1 MKTIVVQ
8 PAAALAKPRSAD
20 AATVDPPW
28 RFATLLLAPHRLA
41 FAAGALILGASALWW
56 LGALLAREFATPLAW
71 AIPMPIAHSILMA
84 FGFMPLFFVGFLFT
98 AGPRWLGMPAVDARS
113 LVRAVATY
121 AAAWLLYMP
130 AVHLNRYFA
139 AACIALA
146 AVAWSVLGW
155 RYARMV
161 DASEADDRVHA
172 RVVRI
177 GVVMGIAALWMAALA
192 SATESWQLLRGTVV
206 GSLWGCLAMT
216 FLGVAHRMIPFFTAS
231 ALPFLNAWRPMWLLG
246 VFVAATLT
254 GFISGLI
261 DLTIWPA
268 PPTVRVLQLLPEAI
282 LGLGLLLL
290 AVRWGI
296 VQSLRVRLLAM
307 LHVGFVWFGLVFVLQ
322 AVSHGM
328 LLATNETRS
337 LGLAPLH
344 ALTMG
349 FMGATLMAMATR
361 VSAGHSGRHLV
372 ADDLVWVLFWLQQL
386 ATVVRV
392 AAACWPGAPSWLTS
406 LAASLWALATV
417 TWAIRYGRWY
427 GRPRTDGAPG

>member
-1 MKTIVVQ
+1 MKTIAVQ
-8 PAAALAKPRSAD
+8 PAATLASPR
-20 AATVDPPW
+20 PPVAGANDSRW
-28 RFATLLLAPHRLA
+28 RFATLLQAPHRLA
-41 FAAGALILGASALWW
+41 FAAGALILASSALWW
-56 LGALLAREFATPLAW
+56 LGALLAREFGTPLAW
-71 AIPMPIAHSILMA
+71 TVPMPIAHSVLMA

-98 AGPRWLGMPAVDARS
+98 AGPRWLGLPPVDARN

-121 AAAWLLYMP
+121 AAAWLLYLP
-130 AVHLNRYFA
+130 AVHLSQYFA

-146 AVAWSVLGW
+146 AAAWSVLGW

-192 SATESWQLLRGTVV
+192 IATGSWQLLRGTVI
-206 GSLWGCLAMT
+206 GALWGCLAMT
-216 FLGVAHRMIPFFTAS
+216 YLGVAHRMIPFFTAS

-246 VFVAATLT
+246 VFVAATVT

-268 PPTVRVLQLLPEAI
+268 PPAVRVLQLLPETL
-282 LGLGLLLL
+282 LGLGLLSL

-307 LHVGFVWFGLVFVLQ
+307 LHVGFVWLALVFVLL

-328 LLATNETRS
+328 LLASNEARS

-349 FMGATLMAMATR
+349 FMGATLMAMVTR

-372 ADDLVWVLFWLQQL
+372 ADDLVWTLFWLQQL
-386 ATVVRV
+386 ATVLRV
-392 AAACWPGAPSWLTS
+392 AAACWPGAPSWMTS

-427 GRPRTDGAPG
+427 GRPRIDGAPG

>member
-1 MKTIVVQ
+1 MKTIAIQ
-8 PAAALAKPRSAD
+8 PAAVLSKPRPPASD
-20 AATVDPPW
+20 RSDPPW
-28 RFATLLLAPHRLA
+28 RFATLLQAPHRLA
-41 FAAGALILGASALWW
+41 FAAGALLLALSALWW
-56 LGALLAREFATPLAW
+56 LAVLVARELAVPLTW
-71 AIPMPIAHSILMA
+71 AVPMPIAHSMLMA

-98 AGPRWLGMPAVDARS
+98 AGPRWLEMPPVDAGQ
-113 LVRAVATY
+113 LVGAVAAYTV
-121 AAAWLLYMP
+121 AWLLYLP
-130 AVHLNRYFA
+130 AVHVSLYLA
-139 AACIALA
+139 AACIAIA
-146 AVAWSVLGW
+146 AGAWSRLGW

-161 DASEADDRVHA
+161 DASVAEDRVHA

-177 GVVMGIAALWMAALA
+177 GVVMGMAALWTAAFA
-192 SATESWQLLRGTVV
+192 CATESWLLLRVTVI

-216 FLGVAHRMIPFFTAS
+216 YLGVAHRMIPFFTAS
-231 ALPFLNAWRPMWLLG
+231 ALPFLDAWRPMWLLG
-246 VFVAATLT
+246 VFVAATIT

-261 DLTIWPA
+261 DLTVWPA
-268 PPTVRVLQLLPEAI
+268 PMVVRLLQLLPEAM
-282 LGLGLLLL
+282 LGIGLLLL

-307 LHVGFVWFGLVFVLQ
+307 LHVGFVWLGLVFLMQ

-328 LLATNETRS
+328 LLASGESRS

-349 FMGATLMAMATR
+349 FMGATLIAMATR

-372 ADDLVWVLFWLQQL
+372 ADDLVWVLFWLQQVAAML
-386 ATVVRV
+386 RV

-406 LAASLWALATV
+406 VAAALWALATV
-417 TWAIRYGRWY
+417 TWAVRYGRWY

>member
-1 MKTIVVQ
+1 MKTIAIQ
-8 PAAALAKPRSAD
+8 PAAVLSKPRPPASD
-20 AATVDPPW
+20 RSDPPW
-28 RFATLLLAPHRLA
+28 RFATLLQAPHRLA
-41 FAAGALILGASALWW
+41 FAAGALLLALSALWW
-56 LGALLAREFATPLAW
+56 LAALVARELAVPLTW
-71 AIPMPIAHSILMA
+71 AVPMPIAHSMLMA

-98 AGPRWLGMPAVDARS
+98 AGPRWLEMPPVDAGQ
-113 LVRAVATY
+113 LVGAVAAYTV
-121 AAAWLLYMP
+121 AWLLYLP
-130 AVHLNRYFA
+130 AVHVSLYLA
-139 AACIALA
+139 AACIAIA
-146 AVAWSVLGW
+146 AGAWSRLGW

-161 DASEADDRVHA
+161 DASVAEDRVHA

-177 GVVMGIAALWMAALA
+177 GVVMGMAALWTAAFA
-192 SATESWQLLRGTVV
+192 CATESWLLMRVTVI

-216 FLGVAHRMIPFFTAS
+216 YLGVAHRMIPFFTAS
-231 ALPFLNAWRPMWLLG
+231 ALPFLDAWRPMWLLG
-246 VFVAATLT
+246 VFVAATIT

-261 DLTIWPA
+261 DLTVWPA
-268 PPTVRVLQLLPEAI
+268 PMVVRLLQLLPEAM
-282 LGLGLLLL
+282 LGIGLLLL

-307 LHVGFVWFGLVFVLQ
+307 LHVGFVWLGLVFLMQ

-328 LLATNETRS
+328 LLASGESRS

-349 FMGATLMAMATR
+349 FMGATLIAMATR

-372 ADDLVWVLFWLQQL
+372 ADDLVWVLFWLQQVAAML
-386 ATVVRV
+386 RV

-406 LAASLWALATV
+406 VAAALWALATV
-417 TWAIRYGRWY
+417 TWAVRYGRWY